1 MLIWNFAEHKGRIR
15 KTLVKQ
21 DKKQVKPRKKR
32 QARKL
37 LISMKEYTDK
47 EKDTDK
53 FKEMK
58 DLRAISNFVDEAE
71 MSEWVR
77 LWS

>member
-1 MLIWNFAEHKGRIR
+1 
-15 KTLVKQ
+15 VKQ

-71 MSEWVR
+71 MSE
-77 LWS
+77 